1 MVLGQLAERRTVAR
15 NYLPSLSPKGK
26 RMSAASLVK
35 AEFKRAVASAD
46 PLIRLRHPSGLYLN
60 INGTGLTPERHPGR
74 CYAARAEQV
83 ANMRRV
89 NPLAAECRE
98 VGA

>member
-1 MVLGQLAERRTVAR
+1 MST
-15 NYLPSLSPKGK
+15 PSLTN
-26 RMSAASLVK
+26 
-35 AEFKRAVASAD
+35 AEFKRAIASAD

-60 INGTGLTPERHPGR
+60 INGTGLTPEQHPGR

-89 NPLAAECRE
+89 NSLAAECRE
-98 VGA
+98 VEAN